1 MKKFPLFLLLLA
13 FISCGP
19 SKYIVPVEVCHPSK
33 AGVELTDKVISVIYY
48 DDEDESAIKSKG
60 IAESFAE
67 SLEKSYVTP
76 DGDIKVYRLPAGSG
90 QHYASK
96 DSLVSLLMHTGA
108 DFVFLFEYQKA
119 MLLALKELGTL
130 DEMQYR
136 YAEATLKEQLR
147 RIVKKKL
154 SCNTVT
160 GGDAND

>member
-1 MKKFPLFLLLLA
+1 MEDKAVLQT
-13 FISCGP
+13 IENNRE
-19 SKYIVPVEVCHPSK
+19 IVW
-33 AGVELTDKVISVIYY
+33 
-48 DDEDESAIKSKG
+48 
-60 IAESFAE
+60 
-67 SLEKSYVTP
+67 
-76 DGDIKVYRLPAGSG
+76 
-90 QHYASK
+90 
-96 DSLVSLLMHTGA
+96 DSDSE
-108 DFVFLFEYQKA
+108 FLFEYQKA